1 LTTKQTREF
10 WSWFEAEEFLLKSL
24 IPKSAEWQEL
34 DRRVRAL
41 GVDAWEIGPATAS
54 SAQYMFALSPNGDRQ
69 RLQTCREIVSNA
81 PSIAGW
87 EFHASKPRKF
97 WKRRFQWSGKDV
109 DASKWRF
116 VVYRYDDGKSDIVA
130 LGDDLPMLES
140 SEQQRIVEFVVESEL
155 GEAQCLDRVN
165 QIEIEPVPSEKDAD
179 NSISVGEL
187 FQIVSG
193 SSEAN

>member
-1 LTTKQTREF
+1 MTTGK
-10 WSWFEAEEFLLKSL
+10 
-24 IPKSAEWQEL
+24 
-34 DRRVRAL
+34 
-41 GVDAWEIGPATAS
+41 ATS
-54 SAQYMFALSPNGDRQ
+54 SRWAM
-69 RLQTCREIVSNA
+69 I
-81 PSIAGW
+81 
-87 EFHASKPRKF
+87 
-97 WKRRFQWSGKDV
+97 
-109 DASKWRF
+109 
-116 VVYRYDDGKSDIVA
+116 
-130 LGDDLPMLES
+130 LPMLES